1 MTSEHFL
8 PLFGAWRDVLWPD
21 FGEHDGCVFCKK
33 MDAAGEAV
41 YRDWMA
47 QTGGDRR
54 RVETVMNHH
63 HIADLIGGVIESPS
77 HDVVLAIGRLL
88 RELWTAKL
96 SRDFPDRKF
105 VVSFSEDYS
114 ADVVDYEITFY
125 QAA

>member
-1 MTSEHFL
+1 MTSETFF

-21 FGEHDGCVFCKK
+21 FGEHDGCIFCRK
-33 MDAAGEAV
+33 MDAAGEV
-41 YRDWMA
+41 IYQDWMA

-54 RVETVMNHH
+54 RVEAVMNHH
-63 HIADLIGGVIESPS
+63 HIADLIGGVVELPS
-77 HDVVLAIGRLL
+77 HEVVLAIGRLL

-105 VVSFSEDYS
+105 VVSFPEDYS

-125 QAA
+125 QAV

>member
-1 MTSEHFL
+1 
-8 PLFGAWRDVLWPD
+8 
-21 FGEHDGCVFCKK
+21 

-114 ADVVDYEITFY
+114 ADVVNYEITFY